1 VLNLFGTCG
10 WCSFSI
16 YQIFCGSSTFIIE
29 KHGNRNVRA
38 YLRFQAEMKSY
49 ELGMVVNSCDPS
61 TQEAEE
67 GDETEA
73 SLGCCCGF
81 QASLGYETLA

>member
-1 VLNLFGTCG
+1 
-10 WCSFSI
+10 
-16 YQIFCGSSTFIIE
+16 
-29 KHGNRNVRA
+29 
-38 YLRFQAEMKSY
+38 
-49 ELGMVVNSCDPS
+49 MVVNSCDPS